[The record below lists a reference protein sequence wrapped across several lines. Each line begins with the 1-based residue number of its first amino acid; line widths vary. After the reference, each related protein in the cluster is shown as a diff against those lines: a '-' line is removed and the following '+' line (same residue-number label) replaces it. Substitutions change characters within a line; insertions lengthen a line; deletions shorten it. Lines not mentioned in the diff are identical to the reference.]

1 MTTAMTRYTP
11 AQIDE
16 GGMDLASLG
25 KVLAGSGYFQDTK
38 DAAQA
43 IVKVLAGRE
52 LGIGPIAAMTGIYLV
67 KGRVT
72 MSANLMAAQ
81 VKRSGR
87 YTYVVAVMTD
97 ERVELHF
104 QERIDGAWHPIGTST
119 FTKADAQQA
128 GLWGSSDPWK
138 KTPRNMLF
146 ARAMSNGCKWF
157 TPDIFSGP
165 VYTPDELDAQPAAA
179 AYVDTATG
187 EVLDAPAEEPVT
199 RPAIRN
205 PEHPA
210 TKAQENLIYVKAK
223 EAGIPMSDVD
233 ACLSDY
239 DPLTKAQASAII
251 DLIATERRL
260 PPSPYAPQ
268 PASDIQPANVEAKL
282 RFLAFATELTGTPIK
297 SWADALRVWGKAYDE
312 PQTVEEWRASASA
325 FRAAVRPTQAG
336 LAAEYEDIETT
347 EKQLSNGAAGVA
359 R

>member
-1 MTTAMTRYTP
+1 MTTAITRHAP
-11 AQIDE
+11 AQIDD
-16 GGMDLASLG
+16 GGMDLAKLG
-25 KVLAGSGYFQDTK
+25 DVLARSGYFQDTR

-87 YTYVVAVMTD
+87 YTYIVTTMTD
-97 ERVELHF
+97 ERVELQF
-104 QERIDGAWHPIGTST
+104 QERTDGAWQPIGTST

-128 GLWGSSDPWK
+128 GLWGSSEPWK

-179 AYVDTATG
+179 TYVDSSTG
-187 EVLDAPAEEPVT
+187 EVLDT
-199 RPAIRN
+199 RPPADPPASEGAMNEIAALRMDLDWSRAQLAEFIRA
-205 PEHPA
+205 E
-210 TKAQENLIYVKAK
+210 
-223 EAGIPMSDVD
+223 GF
-233 ACLSDY
+233 
-239 DPLTKAQASAII
+239 DPKTL
-251 DLIATERRL
+251 TERQALQVIDWLVIKAGEYQETQQQARQATL
-260 PPSPYAPQ
+260 TDEDAIEAAIAP
-268 PASDIQPANVEAKL
+268 
-282 RFLAFATELTGTPIK
+282 R
-297 SWADALRVWGKAYDE
+297 
-312 PQTVEEWRASASA
+312 
-325 FRAAVRPTQAG
+325 
-336 LAAEYEDIETT
+336 
-347 EKQLSNGAAGVA
+347 NGAAGVA

>member
-1 MTTAMTRYTP
+1 MTAITRYTP

-16 GGMDLASLG
+16 GGMDLAKLG
-25 KVLAGSGYFQDTK
+25 DVLARSGYFQDTR

-104 QERIDGAWHPIGTST
+104 QERVDSAWQPIGVSS

-128 GLWGSSDPWK
+128 GLWGSSEPWK

-165 VYTPDELDAQPAAA
+165 VYTPDELEAQPAAA
-179 AYVDTATG
+179 AYVDTTTG
-187 EVLDAPAEEPVT
+187 EVLSPPTEEPVT
-199 RPAIRN
+199 RPTIRN
-205 PEHPA
+205 PDHPA

-223 EAGIPMSDVD
+223 EAGIPPADVD
-233 ACLSDY
+233 ACFADF

-251 DLIATERRL
+251 DMITTEGRL
-260 PPSPYAPQ
+260 PPSPHAPQ
-268 PASDIQPANVEAKL
+268 PVMTLNQARDRFVAK
-282 RFLAFATELTGTPIK
+282 FGP
-297 SWADALRVWGKAYDE
+297 WGEHFTLPE
-312 PQTVEEWRASASA
+312 PRTVEGYITAARELASRPPEQQALTDEDA
-325 FRAAVRPTQAG
+325 IEAAIAPQR
-336 LAAEYEDIETT
+336 
-347 EKQLSNGAAGVA
+347 NGAAGVG